1 MGFWPSRKQDKLY
14 KQWAEHSGLPPEAV
28 PKKEAPPKREA
39 IPKKETIPQ
48 EEVTR
53 ETPARVG
60 GVERRRYILYILL
73 GLAILMLCAG
83 IIILFMQVS

>member
-1 MGFWPSRKQDKLY
+1 MGFWPRSKQDKLY
-14 KQWAEHSGLPPEAV
+14 KQWAEHSGLPIEVA
-28 PKKEAPPKREA
+28 
-39 IPKKETIPQ
+39 PKKETIPKK
-48 EEVTR
+48 EVTK

-73 GLAILMLCAG
+73 GLAILLLCVG